1 MIAAVST
8 PPPSLDRTT
17 VAPSLG
23 RRTTLALLGAG
34 GLAALSACEQP
45 RDEPSARRTVRRGGT
60 DPDVALA
67 AATLAALES
76 ARVRL
81 APVRASLPGLRAAVT
96 PALELVDA
104 HVGLVRE
111 AVPDPPATPA
121 PSATPTPGDAA
132 AGRRIVRA
140 ELRRLQALL
149 TEQSVRARSG
159 AFAQLLAQMG
169 AAYAQADYVL
179 GGGGR

>member
-1 MIAAVST
+1 MIAAVS
-8 PPPSLDRTT
+8 PPPPPLDRAAT
-17 VAPSLG
+17 APRLG

-34 GLAALSACEQP
+34 GLATVSACDQP
-45 RDEPSARRTVRRGGT
+45 RDEPSARRTVRSGGT

-76 ARVRL
+76 ARERI
-81 APVRASLPGLRAAVT
+81 APVGAALPRLRASVT
-96 PALELVDA
+96 PALDLVDA
-104 HVGLVRE
+104 HIGLVRE

-121 PSATPTPGDAA
+121 PTSTPTPGDPAT
-132 AGRRIVRA
+132 GRRIVRA

-169 AAYAQADYVL
+169 AAHAQADYVL
-179 GGGGR
+179 GGGR